1 MANSTATAPCSFR
14 INRFGLEKNPQR
26 MGSLVFQVNHIILQF
41 IGPDNGQ
48 IYRIAGLKE
57 QNFRQE
63 RYGGQ

>member
-1 MANSTATAPCSFR
+1 MVVVDEIVMVDLIFR
-14 INRFGLEKNPQR
+14 INLFIIHNAGTLSFK
-26 MGSLVFQVNHIILQF
+26 VNHIILQF
-41 IGPDNGQ
+41 IGPDNRQ